1 MGQYV
6 TRLMEILLL
15 AQRLACE
22 TFGSLK
28 DLVLVSQRL
37 VEQAII

>member
-15 AQRLACE
+15 ARHLDSE